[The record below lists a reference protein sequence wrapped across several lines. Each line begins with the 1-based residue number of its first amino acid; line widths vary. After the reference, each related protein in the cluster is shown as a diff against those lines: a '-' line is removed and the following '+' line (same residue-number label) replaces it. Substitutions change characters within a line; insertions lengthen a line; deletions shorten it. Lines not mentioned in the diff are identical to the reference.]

1 MKRPFG
7 KSKDVEAPPE
17 ADRLA
22 GASHPRATE
31 HLYGHFAAERS
42 VLAMWQVGKLP
53 SALLIGGREGIGKAT
68 LAWRLARF
76 LAVHP
81 SPQPG
86 QPAPETLAVDMRDR
100 AVQRIL
106 AGSNGDISVLRREWN
121 EKDKKH
127 YTEIRVDDVRAAL
140 HVFQRSAA
148 EGGYRICIIDCAE
161 ELNLAGANALLK
173 MIEEPPA
180 RALFLIVSHRPAALL
195 PTIRSRCRRLALTPL
210 AEPEIVTAL
219 RGQGGE
225 VANLPAATQSEAARR
240 AGGSMRLAMR
250 RLLAGAEGAGSDV
263 ERLLDRLPRLDWG
276 AVHRLADA
284 VAPRAATERFEAFLD
299 TTLDWLHERVEAG
312 AGSGVARLAPYA
324 EVWEKLR
331 HTARQTEA
339 YNIDRK
345 PLILRTF
352 AELAEAARRAG

>member
-7 KSKDVEAPPE
+7 KSKDVEAAPE

-22 GASHPRATE
+22 GATHPRATE
-31 HLYGHFAAERS
+31 HLHGHAKAEQAL
-42 VLAMWQVGKLP
+42 LAMWQDGKLP
-53 SALLIGGREGIGKAT
+53 QALLIGGPEGIGKAT

-76 LAVHP
+76 LAVRP
-81 SPQPG
+81 TPMPG
-86 QPAPETLAVDMRDR
+86 QPTPGSLAVDMRDR
-100 AVQRIL
+100 AVRRLL
-106 AGSNGDISVLRREWN
+106 AGANGDIAVLRREWN

-195 PTIRSRCRRLALTPL
+195 PTIRSRCRKLSLTALSD
-210 AEPEIVTAL
+210 ADIAAAL

-225 VANLPAATQSEAARR
+225 LAGLPAAALADNARR
-240 AGGSMRLAMR
+240 AGGSARLAMR
-250 RLLAGAEGAGSDV
+250 RLLAGAEGAGGDV
-263 ERLLDRLPRLDWG
+263 GRLLDALPALNWP
-276 AVHRLADA
+276 AIHRLADT
-284 VAPRAATERFEAFLD
+284 VAPRAATERFEAFVAA
-299 TTLDWLHERVEAG
+299 TLDWLHARTVAQAARG
-312 AGSGVARLAPYA
+312 AGRLAPYA
-324 EVWEKLR
+324 EAWDKLR
-331 HTARQTEA
+331 QAARETEA

-352 AELAEAARRAG
+352 TDLAEAARRAG